1 MSTQRSKY
9 LVAFNLANLYDN
21 LHKLQKSSRVKYAVI
36 HDFLI
41 STSIQDTRVAADEDT
56 SSGYC
61 LTAMPIDC
69 QSILFDSIN
78 FSHIFPV
85 ESYADLLDVKI
96 KIYNRL
102 AARFSLTTQD
112 WSKEC
117 LVADPTQYVSKLN
130 KYLTIFI
137 RNCVTVH
144 VGNGPYNS
152 EQEGVY
158 EFWKIVEELI
168 CQEKNRM
175 ELNDLKVFRGN
186 A

>member
-9 LVAFNLANLYDN
+9 LVVFNLASLYDN
-21 LHKLQKSSRVKYAVI
+21 LRALQKVSGAKYAAI

-41 STSIQDTRVAADEDT
+41 NTSVRDTRVAADEDT

-61 LTAMPIDC
+61 LTTMRVEYQP
-69 QSILFDSIN
+69 ILFDSIN
-78 FSHIFPV
+78 YSHIFVV
-85 ESYADLLDVKI
+85 EKPNDLLDIKI

-102 AARFSLTTQD
+102 AARFSLATPD

-117 LVADPTQYVSKLN
+117 LVSEPTQYATKLV
-130 KYLTIFI
+130 KYLPVFI
-137 RNCVTVH
+137 KNCVTQH
-144 VGNGPYNS
+144 VDNGPYNS

-168 CQEKNRM
+168 CQEKNKM